1 LNPNCSSMIFA
12 SKLFI
17 NDLCMILYIFIWIN
31 KMTTTREQRLN
42 RLLYH
47 WFCKKVVFEKKILTH
62 FTIRPYVKLCTAMAA
77 ILDFSSGQIINI
89 L

>member
-1 LNPNCSSMIFA
+1 MQRSLMNNLDAKI
-12 SKLFI
+12 I
-17 NDLCMILYIFIWIN
+17 D
-31 KMTTTREQRLN
+31 EQFGFN
-42 RLLYH
+42 
-47 WFCKKVVFEKKILTH
+47 KVVFEKKILTH